1 MQIENLIIE
10 ENEDYV
16 VVDKPATVSTV
27 YDKTNSKSIQQLLE
41 DKYKMPVHPV
51 TRLDKVVSG
60 VCLFARHKEAAAGLT
75 ELLKLH
81 QIEKTYI
88 AIVEGKVETPAGSS
102 LELNHYIRK
111 QGNKAKVS
119 VDEQSNSKK
128 AKLTYKTIAVLD
140 NYSVLEVDL
149 ATGRYH
155 QIRGQ
160 LALHGHCVKGDVK
173 YGARRKNRDRSIHL
187 HSWRLILGDQTYT
200 SAVPDGDKLW
210 ETAELAIQ
218 AHKAD

>member
-1 MQIENLIIE
+1 MNIENLIIE

-81 QIEKTYI
+81 QIDKTYI
-88 AIVEGKVETPAGSS
+88 AIVEGKVDTAVGYSK
-102 LELNHYIRK
+102 ELNHYIRK
-111 QGNKAKVS
+111 QGNKAKVTE
-119 VDEQSNSKK
+119 DQQSNGKK
-128 AKLTYKTIAVLD
+128 AKLTYKTVALLD

-187 HSWRLILGDQTYT
+187 HSWRLVLGDQTYT

-210 ETAELAIQ
+210 EVADQ
-218 AHKAD
+218 AVTSEQQD